1 MARTRS
7 RGGARSGRSGR
18 TNKAHALTPTV
29 EFFTQPQRHLA
40 WRVLGFLVRARA
52 EIIVATTLLVVF
64 VQLQAWLTP
73 TPADTG
79 TPPLAAPTVVDE
91 PPWLEPPPLALLI
104 MLGGFTVLLVIPA
117 SRRFL
122 IRRVWCVITRHRMR
136 ACFAQSRTMTLD
148 GRMPFLLWS
157 RPSPVGERVR
167 VWLPA
172 GLSVKDIETDGER
185 LAAACW
191 AHEVR
196 ITPTRHQAALVIVDV
211 IRRDPLA
218 ARTVLRPAVLDDLDG
233 EDTTPRSRNG
243 SSRNG
248 TAPLPDRSTLQ
259 PNAPADFPTVQATRN
274 GTSTNGS
281 GPRTGKT
288 PATTPA
294 GSAADSEP
302 SVTGFGGVD
311 VSDYV

>member
-1 MARTRS
+1 
-7 RGGARSGRSGR
+7 
-18 TNKAHALTPTV
+18 V
-29 EFFTQPQRHLA
+29 EFFTRPEQHFF
-40 WRVLGFLVRARA
+40 WRVLGFIVRARA
-52 EIIVATTLLVVF
+52 ELFLATTLLVVF

-73 TPADTG
+73 VPEDETIA
-79 TPPLAAPTVVDE
+79 PPQAAPVMTDE
-91 PPWLEPPPLALLI
+91 PPWLEPPLLI

-136 ACFAQSRTMTLD
+136 SCFVQSRTMTLD

-172 GLSVKDIETDGER
+172 GLSVKDIEDDGER

-196 ITPTRHQAALVIVDV
+196 VTPTRHQAALVIVDV

-218 ARTVLRPAVLDDLDG
+218 ARIVLRPAVLDDLDG
-233 EDTTPRSRNG
+233 DDTTPR
-243 SSRNG
+243 SRNG

-259 PNAPADFPTVQATRN
+259 PNAPADFPTVQAARN
-274 GTSTNGS
+274 GKNGS
-281 GPRTGKT
+281 PPRNTTKP
-288 PATTPA
+288 PATTPT
-294 GSAADSEP
+294 GSAPDSEP

>member
-18 TNKAHALTPTV
+18 INKAHALTPAI

-52 EIIVATTLLVVF
+52 ELFIATTLLVVF
-64 VQLQAWLTP
+64 VQLQAWVTP
-73 TPADTG
+73 TPEDETTVPPTAPIAVNES
-79 TPPLAAPTVVDE
+79 PPL
-91 PPWLEPPPLALLI
+91 LEPPHIALLI
-104 MLGGFTVLLVIPA
+104 MLGGLTVLLVIPA

-122 IRRVWCVITRHRMR
+122 IRRMWCVITRHRMR
-136 ACFAQSRTMTLD
+136 TCFVQSRTMTLD

-172 GLSVKDIETDGER
+172 GLSVKDIEDDGER

-196 ITPTRHQAALVIVDV
+196 VTPTRHQAALVIVDV

-218 ARTVLRPAVLDDLDG
+218 ARTVLRPAVLDDIDG
-233 EDTTPRSRNG
+233 DDTTPR
-243 SSRNG
+243 SRNG

-274 GTSTNGS
+274 GKNASS
-281 GPRTGKT
+281 PRNTTKP
-288 PATTPA
+288 PATSTPA
-294 GSAADSEP
+294 GSAPDSEP

>member
-40 WRVLGFLVRARA
+40 WRVLGFIVRARA
-52 EIIVATTLLVVF
+52 ELFVATTLLVVF
-64 VQLQAWLTP
+64 VQLQTWVTP
-73 TPADTG
+73 
-79 TPPLAAPTVVDE
+79 LLDE
-91 PPWLEPPPLALLI
+91 PPWLEPPHIALLI

-136 ACFAQSRTMTLD
+136 TCFVQSRTMTLD

-172 GLSVKDIETDGER
+172 GLSVKDIEDDGER

-196 ITPTRHQAALVIVDV
+196 VTPTRHQAALVCVDV

-218 ARTVLRPAVLDDLDG
+218 ARTVLRPAVLDDIDG
-233 EDTTPRSRNG
+233 DDTRTRNG
-243 SSRNG
+243 AS
-248 TAPLPDRSTLQ
+248 APLPDRSTLQ
-259 PNAPADFPTVQATRN
+259 PNAPAEFPSVQAARN
-274 GTSTNGS
+274 SGNGS
-281 GPRTGKT
+281 GPRTNGKT

-294 GSAADSEP
+294 GSASDSEP

>member
-7 RGGARSGRSGR
+7 RGSARSGRSGR

-29 EFFTQPQRHLA
+29 EFFTRPQQHLF

-52 EIIVATTLLVVF
+52 EIIIATTLLVVF
-64 VQLQAWLTP
+64 VQLQVWLTP
-73 TPADTG
+73 SPEDETIVSPDATPVIA
-79 TPPLAAPTVVDE
+79 DE
-91 PPWLEPPPLALLI
+91 PPLLEPPHIALLI
-104 MLGGFTVLLVIPA
+104 MLGGFTALLVIPA

-136 ACFAQSRTMTLD
+136 ACFVQSRTMTLD

-172 GLSVKDIETDGER
+172 GLSVKDIEDDGER

-196 ITPTRHQAALVIVDV
+196 VTPTRHQAALVIVDV

-218 ARTVLRPAVLDDLDG
+218 TRTVLRPAVLDDIDG
-233 EDTTPRSRNG
+233 DDTTPR
-243 SSRNG
+243 SRNG
-248 TAPLPDRSTLQ
+248 TAPLPDRATLQ
-259 PNAPADFPTVQATRN
+259 PNAPADFPTVQAARN
-274 GTSTNGS
+274 SGNGS
-281 GPRTGKT
+281 GPRHTSKT

-294 GSAADSEP
+294 GSASDSEP
-302 SVTGFGGVD
+302 PVTGFGGVD

>member
-18 TNKAHALTPTV
+18 TNKAHALTPAI
-29 EFFTQPQRHLA
+29 EFFTQPQRHLT

-52 EIIVATTLLVVF
+52 EIIIATTLVVVF
-64 VQLQAWLTP
+64 VQLQAWASTWMTP
-73 TPADTG
+73 DDTG
-79 TPPLAAPTVVDE
+79 TPPQAAPGTGDE
-91 PPWLEPPPLALLI
+91 PPLFEPPHITLLL

-136 ACFAQSRTMTLD
+136 TCFTQSRTMTLD

-172 GLSVKDIETDGER
+172 GLSVKDIEDDDER

-196 ITPTRHQAALVIVDV
+196 VTPTRHQAALVVVDV
-211 IRRDPLA
+211 IRRDPF
-218 ARTVLRPAVLDDLDG
+218 TDHPVLTPAVLDDIDG
-233 EDTTPRSRNG
+233 DDTPHRNG
-243 SSRNG
+243 W

-259 PNAPADFPTVQATRN
+259 PATPADFPTVQAARN
-274 GTSTNGS
+274 NGNGS

-294 GSAADSEP
+294 GSARDTSEP
-302 SVTGFGGVD
+302 GVTGFGGVD